1 MKAQS
6 ESGQSKPATSPAHSE
21 SGARPRVSGELPFA
35 QKPTTPEM
43 PAVRIANLEQ
53 PWRPTRPPIG
63 EQPTAR
69 VDPNWRYE
77 RPSRPYRPIGEEL
90 LEETFDSEEER
101 ETGRFEVIEA
111 SASIPPAR
119 ETPVLVRMD
128 GHGAGSVQTI
138 PPTGL
143 LLGRSPSA
151 DVRIDDAG
159 VSRKHARLHIK
170 AGNIWFED
178 LESRNGSYVG
188 GRNVTN
194 LELRDG
200 DCIQLGPRVSFRFS
214 LMDFQQK
221 SMLERLYSSS
231 ILDPLTGAHNRRHG
245 EERLAAEIAYA
256 VRHRSM
262 LSVILVDLDH
272 FKHVNDQHGHQAGDA
287 VLKHLAKLARRELRT
302 EDVFA
307 RYGGEEFLIIVRNV
321 DLNGAFCAAERIR
334 SVIARTP
341 VDHEGSS
348 ILVTLS
354 AGCASLDCVTAPTA
368 QELVAVADARLY
380 EAKSRGRNQV
390 VIDPV

>member
-1 MKAQS
+1 M
-6 ESGQSKPATSPAHSE
+6 
-21 SGARPRVSGELPFA
+21 PFA
-35 QKPTTPEM
+35 QKPTAPEM
-43 PAVRIANLEQ
+43 PAVRVSTLER
-53 PWRPTRPPIG
+53 PWLPTRPPMG
-63 EQPTAR
+63 DQPTAR
-69 VDPNWRYE
+69 VDSSWRYE
-77 RPSRPYRPIGEEL
+77 PSRRSTYRPLGEEL
-90 LEETFDSEEER
+90 PEETFDCEEER

-111 SASIPPAR
+111 TGSIPPAR

-128 GHGAGSVQTI
+128 GHGAGAVKTI
-138 PPTGL
+138 PPTGVVI
-143 LLGRSPSA
+143 GRSPSA
-151 DVRIDDAG
+151 DVQIDDAG
-159 VSRKHARLHIK
+159 VSRKHVRLHLK
-170 AGNIWFED
+170 AGDVWLED
-178 LESRNGSYVG
+178 LGSRNGSYVG
-188 GRNVTN
+188 GRNVSK
-194 LELRDG
+194 LQLRDG

-214 LMDFQQK
+214 LMDSQQK

-272 FKHVNDQHGHQAGDA
+272 FKHVNDHYGHQAGDA

-307 RYGGEEFLIIVRNV
+307 RYGGEEFLVIVRNV

-334 SVIARTP
+334 SVVSRTP
-341 VDHEGSS
+341 AEHEGAQIS
-348 ILVTLS
+348 VTLS

-368 QELVAVADARLY
+368 QELIAIADARLY
-380 EAKSRGRNQV
+380 EAKHRGRNQV

>member
-6 ESGQSKPATSPAHSE
+6 EPVPSPTRTE
-21 SGARPRVSGELPFA
+21 SGARRRATADVPFA

-43 PAVRIANLEQ
+43 PAVRVSTLER
-53 PWRPTRPPIG
+53 PWLPTRPPLG

-69 VDPNWRYE
+69 VDSNWRLE
-77 RPSRPYRPIGEEL
+77 RPSRSSYRP
-90 LEETFDSEEER
+90 LEGDEIPGETFDSEEER

-111 SASIPPAR
+111 SGSIPPAR

-128 GHGAGSVQTI
+128 GHGAGAVQTI
-138 PPTGL
+138 PPAGIV
-143 LLGRSPSA
+143 LGRSPSA
-151 DVRIDDAG
+151 DVQIDDAG
-159 VSRKHARLHIK
+159 VSRKHARLHMK
-170 AGNIWFED
+170 AGEVWLDD
-178 LESRNGSYVG
+178 LGSRNGCYVG
-188 GRNVTN
+188 GRNVTS
-194 LELRDG
+194 LQLRDG

-214 LMDFQQK
+214 LMDSQQK

-262 LSVILVDLDH
+262 LSVVLLDLDH
-272 FKHVNDQHGHQAGDA
+272 FKQVNDDHGHQAGDA
-287 VLKHLAKLARRELRT
+287 VLKHLAKLAKRELRT

-307 RYGGEEFLIIVRNV
+307 RYGGEEFLVIVRNV

-334 SVIARTP
+334 SVIERTP
-341 VDHEGSS
+341 VDHEGKR
-348 ILVTLS
+348 IQATLS

-368 QELVAVADARLY
+368 QELIAVADARLY
-380 EAKSRGRNQV
+380 EAKNRGRNRV